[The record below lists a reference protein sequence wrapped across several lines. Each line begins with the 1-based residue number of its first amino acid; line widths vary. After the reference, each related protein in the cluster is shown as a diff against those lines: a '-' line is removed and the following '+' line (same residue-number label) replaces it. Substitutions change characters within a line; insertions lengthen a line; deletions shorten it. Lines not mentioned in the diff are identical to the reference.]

1 MRRALDSLYRLS
13 GAAAATFLLAICG
26 VVLLQVGANMLDSAA
41 VLMVGERIGL
51 VVPSYSEFTGY
62 FLVAASFLAM
72 ANALRAGSHIRV
84 SLLIRGLPRGPR
96 RLVELWSTA
105 AGTVLSAFFAW
116 YAIDMVM
123 DSYRFNDV
131 SPGIIAIPIWIP
143 QSSMALGL
151 VIFVIAL
158 ADEFATL
165 LRGGTPEYEK
175 GDHGQLTGHV
185 PDDS

>member
-26 VVLLQVGANMLDSAA
+26 VVLLQVGSNMPDSAA

-84 SLLIRGLPRGPR
+84 SLLIRVLPRGPR

-105 AGTVLSAFFAW
+105 AGTGLSAFFAW
-116 YAIDMVM
+116 YAIDMVL
-123 DSYRFNDV
+123 DSYRYNDV

-158 ADEFATL
+158 ADEFVTL

-175 GDHGQLTGHV
+175 GDHGQLTGHM
-185 PDDS
+185 PDDG